1 MDNINE
7 KLRLLRNEDLIW
19 ITYIF
24 ISVAAIVSNHFEK
37 QYDLSKDKDAY
48 KKYKTINICIFTV
61 AFFIYLYF
69 FITIHEKLKNV
80 RESTERF
87 RLTQAQLFG
96 AILFLIGGIIYLI
109 VEISETE
116 NAEIAII

>member
-69 FITIHEKLKNV
+69 FITIYEKLKNV
-80 RESTERF
+80 RESTEKF
-87 RLTQAQLFG
+87 RLTKAQLFG

>member
-24 ISVAAIVSNHFEK
+24 IAVAAIVSNYFEK
-37 QYDLSKDKDAY
+37 QYDLSKDRDAY

-69 FITIHEKLKNV
+69 FITIYGKLKNV

-96 AILFLIGGIIYLI
+96 AILFLIGGVIYLM

-116 NAEIAII
+116 EEEVAII

>member
-1 MDNINE
+1 MNNTSE
-7 KLRLLRNEDLIW
+7 KLRLLKNEDLIW

-24 ISVAAIVSNHFEK
+24 IAIAAIISNYFEK
-37 QYDLSKDKDAY
+37 QYDLSNNREAY
-48 KKYKTINICIFTV
+48 KKFKTINICIFTV

-69 FITIHEKLKNV
+69 FITVYGKLKNV

-96 AILFLIGGIIYLI
+96 AILFLVGGIIYLV

-116 NAEIAII
+116 DVDIAII